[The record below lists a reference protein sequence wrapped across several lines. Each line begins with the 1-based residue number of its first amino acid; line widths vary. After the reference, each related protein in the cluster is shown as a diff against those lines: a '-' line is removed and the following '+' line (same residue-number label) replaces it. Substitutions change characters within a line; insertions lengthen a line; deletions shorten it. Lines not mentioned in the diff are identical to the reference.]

1 MRSSSMRSMSP
12 MRWTPIC
19 LPAPMHGQLHAL
31 HALHTLQLHALH
43 ALHALDTRLPA
54 CSDARTAPCCTACAH
69 ALSSPPQPQQHTC
82 MHTHT
87 RARTHTHTH
96 ARTGASVR
104 TCEVVAGLG
113 ARRKQDVLPL
123 CGRAR
128 QRVAPHHQLRHRGR
142 QPEAVARHKLL
153 RTTSSQRQLLSHQ
166 LPHCG
171 NGYHHTSPG
180 PQALQACCTPTTAA
194 STWPCT
200 MRKHVHA
207 HANTHSRV
215 HVHAQPQ
222 AHAPQMLHRPKAL
235 RGCKAR

>member
-1 MRSSSMRSMSP
+1 MRSMRSIRSSSMRSMRS
-12 MRWTPIC
+12 MRWTPVC
-19 LPAPMHGQLHAL
+19 LPAPMHGLLHAAL
-31 HALHTLQLHALH
+31 PVPMHSPPPHSHSNTHAC
-43 ALHALDTRLPA
+43 TR
-54 CSDARTAPCCTACAH
+54 THAH
-69 ALSSPPQPQQHTC
+69 A
-82 MHTHT
+82 
-87 RARTHTHTH
+87 HTHTH

-123 CGRAR
+123 CAR